1 MNIYGIPTVEN
12 YLVQTVEEAVRV
24 AEQIAKPVVMKI
36 ESPAILHK
44 SDIGAVKVGITSE
57 EVPQVF
63 HKIMENARKALQGK
77 NEIDGI
83 SIQPMIKEGKE
94 ILIGAIYD
102 RTFGHLI
109 RFGMGGKYVELFR
122 DFATRLVPLS
132 PSKVE
137 EMIRETKIASKL
149 LQGFRDEPAYDIEL
163 VKESLL
169 RLSQLVIDLPWIE
182 EIEANPLVVWEKGG
196 VVIDA
201 RIKIG
206 KES

>member
-1 MNIYGIPTVEN
+1 
-12 YLVQTVEEAVRV
+12 LQR
-24 AEQIAKPVVMKI
+24 
-36 ESPAILHK
+36 
-44 SDIGAVKVGITSE
+44 AVKVGVTSE

-122 DFATRLVPLS
+122 DFATR
-132 PSKVE
+132 
-137 EMIRETKIASKL
+137 MIRETKIASKL

>member
-1 MNIYGIPTVEN
+1 
-12 YLVQTVEEAVRV
+12 
-24 AEQIAKPVVMKI
+24 
-36 ESPAILHK
+36 
-44 SDIGAVKVGITSE
+44 
-57 EVPQVF
+57 
-63 HKIMENARKALQGK
+63 
-77 NEIDGI
+77 
-83 SIQPMIKEGKE
+83 
-94 ILIGAIYD
+94 
-102 RTFGHLI
+102 
-109 RFGMGGKYVELFR
+109 VELFR